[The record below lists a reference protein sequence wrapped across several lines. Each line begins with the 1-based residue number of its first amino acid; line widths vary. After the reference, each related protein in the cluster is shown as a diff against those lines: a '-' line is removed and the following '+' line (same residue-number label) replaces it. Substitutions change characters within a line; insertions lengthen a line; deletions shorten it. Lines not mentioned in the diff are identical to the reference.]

1 MKNPQ
6 HNQDKNVN
14 HHIRVIVIEITQHV
28 ENWWCQ
34 VKLWQK
40 HDSKGI
46 SHDFSI
52 FWSLSSIYII
62 ATSFTELSNTWGQVL
77 KNGRTKIC
85 GKQPLKIWSD
95 NRPYYFNFFKGCLP
109 QILLGPFWNTLSQIL
124 TYLITFWTFMQQFF
138 KKFRDFST
146 IYCFFPPQV
155 HWKCFQV
162 TVSFCHR
169 LCTQ

>member
-1 MKNPQ
+1 MHCVILPATKVLFEYFDQ
-6 HNQDKNVN
+6 HALGHEYILIFYLTLFAKFTYFIPVIALYFFSLGNKWDKV
-14 HHIRVIVIEITQHV
+14 
-28 ENWWCQ
+28 
-34 VKLWQK
+34 
-40 HDSKGI
+40 
-46 SHDFSI
+46 F
-52 FWSLSSIYII
+52 
-62 ATSFTELSNTWGQVL
+62 
-77 KNGRTKIC
+77 KNGPSKIC
-85 GKQPLKIWSD
+85 WG
-95 NRPYYFNFFKGCLP
+95 RPYYFNFFKGCLP

-124 TYLITFWTFMQQFF
+124 TYLITFWTFMQQFL